1 MIWLAF
7 AILTAFFESLKE
19 VLSKHSLNKLDTYV
33 VGWASMTF
41 TALFLLPVLLIIH
54 IPPIGPQFGLALVA
68 GGSLNVVAFTLYIKA
83 IKASDL
89 SLTVPMVTLTPLFL
103 LVTSPLILHESA
115 SFADMIGI
123 GLIAIG
129 SYVLNLKARSQ
140 GYFAPVRALFREPGT
155 RLMFLVAFIW
165 SFTSTF
171 DKVGVQNSSPIFWA
185 FALFAFLAVGMLPIA
200 LYKSRAHLHQISD
213 NLGILS
219 AIGLFTAISVAF
231 QMMAVNLTLLTNV
244 IAIKRC
250 SALMSV
256 YLGHVIFKEKGL
268 QERLLGA
275 VIMVI
280 GVIVMTIG

>member
-19 VLSKHSLNKLDTYV
+19 VLSKHSLNQLDTYV
-33 VGWASMTF
+33 VGWASMMF
-41 TALFLLPVLLIIH
+41 TALFLLPVVWIAH
-54 IPPIGPQFGLALVA
+54 PPPLGPQFGLALLC
-68 GGSLNVVAFTLYIKA
+68 GGSLNVLAFTLYIKA

-103 LVTSPLILHESA
+103 LVTSPLILQESA
-115 SFADMIGI
+115 STADVIGI
-123 GLIAIG
+123 GLIVCG
-129 SYVLNLKARSQ
+129 SYVLNLNARSQ
-140 GYFAPVRALFREPGT
+140 GYFAPIRALFREPGT

-171 DKVGVQNSSPIFWA
+171 DKIGVQNSSPIFWA
-185 FALFAFLAVGMLPIA
+185 FALFTFLAIGMLPIA
-200 LYKSRAHLHQISD
+200 LIKSRPHLFQIKY
-213 NLGILS
+213 NLRILS
-219 AIGLFTAISVAF
+219 CIGLFTAISVAF

-256 YLGHVIFKEKGL
+256 YLGHLIFKEKGL

-275 VIMVI
+275 AIMVT
-280 GVIVMTIG
+280 GVIVMTVW

>member
-19 VLSKHSLNKLDTYV
+19 VLSKHSLNQLDTYV
-33 VGWASMTF
+33 VSWAAMMF
-41 TALFLLPVLLIIH
+41 TALFLLPVLWIVHL
-54 IPPIGPQFGLALVA
+54 PPLGPHFGWALLG
-68 GGSLNVVAFTLYIKA
+68 GGSLNLVAFTFYMRA

-89 SLTVPMVTLTPLFL
+89 SLTVPLVTLTPLFL

-115 SFADMIGI
+115 SFADVIGI
-123 GLIAIG
+123 GLIVAG
-129 SYVLNLKARSQ
+129 SYGLNLKARSQ
-140 GYFAPVRALFREPGT
+140 GYFAPMRALLREPGP
-155 RLMFLVAFIW
+155 RLMLAVAFIW

-185 FALFAFLAVGMLPIA
+185 FALFTFLALGMLPIV
-200 LYKSRAHLHQISD
+200 LYKSRPHLHQFGA

-219 AIGLFTAISVAF
+219 AIGLCTAISVAF

-244 IAIKRC
+244 IAIKRT

-256 YLGHVIFKEKGL
+256 YLGHVIFQEKGL

-275 VIMVI
+275 AVMVA
-280 GVIVMTIG
+280 GVIVMTVW

>member
-7 AILTAFFESLKE
+7 AILTAFFESLKD
-19 VLSKHSLNKLDTYV
+19 VLSKHSLNQLDTYV
-33 VGWASMTF
+33 VAWASMVF
-41 TALFLLPVLLIIH
+41 TTLFLLPVLLIVH
-54 IPPIGPQFGLALVA
+54 IPPLGPQFGLALLG
-68 GGSLNVVAFTLYIKA
+68 GGSLNVIAFTLYIKA

-89 SLTVPMVTLTPLFL
+89 SLTVPIVTLTPLFL

-115 SFADMIGI
+115 SFADIIGI
-123 GLIAIG
+123 CLIVVG
-129 SYVLNLKARSQ
+129 SYVLNLRARSQ

-155 RLMFLVAFIW
+155 RLMLIVAFLW

-185 FALFAFLAVGMLPIA
+185 FALFAYLALGMLPIA
-200 LYKSRAHLHQISD
+200 LYKSRPHLHQIGN

-219 AIGLFTAISVAF
+219 AIGVCTAISVAF
-231 QMMAVNLTLLTNV
+231 QMWAVSLTLLTNV
-244 IAIKRC
+244 IAIKRT

-268 QERLLGA
+268 QERLLGSA
-275 VIMVI
+275 IMVT
-280 GVIVMTIG
+280 GVIVMTVW